1 MAAFISFHA
10 WHSVPGRQ
18 FAPSWTV
25 CTNPPFSPTAAPVP
39 VTIDLS
45 PTRKDTTKRH
55 WQQPLVSGLRSG
67 EACTSIHRVLEVLT
81 WLRLHWKD
89 RFGHCAPFKPVTTVQ
104 KLAGFLNLR
113 KTTLPGGFFVSE
125 MEDTPFKAPSS
136 RNAVARKNRPLTQ
149 NQALRLFYN
158 QVKWLFYISW
168 TPAFSCKRNHPN
180 AHQTNNQHRY
190 SYYYS

>member
-1 MAAFISFHA
+1 MVAKPDRTIKIPGVSPWWLPRALSCSCLSVYRCHSAVMAAFISFHA

-25 CTNPPFSPTAAPVP
+25 CTNPPFSPTAAPYP
-39 VTIDLS
+39 VTIVLS

-104 KLAGFLNLR
+104 KFAGFLNLR
-113 KTTLPGGFFVSE
+113 KTTLPGGFFVFRPR
-125 MEDTPFKAPSS
+125 DYGCNTRIS
-136 RNAVARKNRPLTQ
+136 RR
-149 NQALRLFYN
+149 
-158 QVKWLFYISW
+158 S
-168 TPAFSCKRNHPN
+168 
-180 AHQTNNQHRY
+180 
-190 SYYYS
+190 